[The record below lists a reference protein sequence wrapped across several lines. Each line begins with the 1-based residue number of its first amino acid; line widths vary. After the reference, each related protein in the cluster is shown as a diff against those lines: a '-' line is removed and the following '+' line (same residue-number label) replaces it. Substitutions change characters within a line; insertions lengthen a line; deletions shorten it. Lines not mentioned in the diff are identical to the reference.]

1 MWYRQVPVS
10 GLLNF
15 ISSVG
20 RRKPQS
26 MGKLKRTYEDIAQ
39 LRSNC
44 VTLTVLQWNVLAD
57 GLAQNGDFQR
67 VRSSIL
73 QPFIPQHLQFCAV
86 HLKCTHQLAFP
97 A

>member
-15 ISSVG
+15 ISSVA

-39 LRSNC
+39 LKSNC
-44 VTLTVLQWNVLAD
+44 STLTVLQWNVLAD

-67 VRSSIL
+67 VSSL
-73 QPFIPQHLQFCAV
+73 
-86 HLKCTHQLAFP
+86 TLAALSLANFGNSVLCISSVLIS
-97 A
+97 